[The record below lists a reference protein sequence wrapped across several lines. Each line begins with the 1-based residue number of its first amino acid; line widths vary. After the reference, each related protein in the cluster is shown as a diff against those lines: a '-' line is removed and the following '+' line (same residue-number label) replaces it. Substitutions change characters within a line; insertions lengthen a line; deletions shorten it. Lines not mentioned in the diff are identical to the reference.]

1 MENLTKEFS
10 DIVGLR
16 QDSWECHAQFIAK
29 EKKSLNL
36 QVLSTRDQVGLFYIL
51 YVNVKTIN
59 KIKHKLHK
67 CVHKLHE
74 CVHGDKRKK

>member
-10 DIVGLR
+10 DIVELR

-36 QVLSTRDQVGLFYIL
+36 QVLSTRDHGWIVLYIICKCE
-51 YVNVKTIN
+51 NN
-59 KIKHKLHK
+59 K
-67 CVHKLHE
+67 
-74 CVHGDKRKK
+74 